1 MKKVFLIL
9 DKCVDYLVA
18 FLMCMITVIGGIQV
32 FCRYILNLPLT
43 WSEELSRYLLIWLVF
58 LAMGVGFRRH
68 AHIGMNVMVEKFSLP
83 VQKIFA
89 LFSSTVA
96 IVFGAVIIC
105 YTLQL
110 IQTASFQT
118 TAALGIPIG
127 LVYYGMVFGGLYT
140 SLVGLRFFVEKLFTK
155 TVKGGEN

>member
-1 MKKVFLIL
+1 
-9 DKCVDYLVA
+9 
-18 FLMCMITVIGGIQV
+18 
-32 FCRYILNLPLT
+32 
-43 WSEELSRYLLIWLVF
+43 
-58 LAMGVGFRRH
+58 
-68 AHIGMNVMVEKFSLP
+68 LP
-83 VQKIFA
+83 VQKFFA
-89 LFSSTVA
+89 LFSSAVA
-96 IVFGAVIIC
+96 IAFGVVIIY

-155 TVKGGEN
+155 TVKDGEN